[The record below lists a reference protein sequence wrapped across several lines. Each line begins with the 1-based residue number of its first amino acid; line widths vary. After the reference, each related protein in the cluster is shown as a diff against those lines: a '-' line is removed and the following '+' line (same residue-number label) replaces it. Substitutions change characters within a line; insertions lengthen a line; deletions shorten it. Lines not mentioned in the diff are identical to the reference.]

1 MNNESNNNNG
11 AKRINPADPDSGT
24 ALPRSSSIAVNGS
37 NLLNDQSSFQS
48 RSRLNPIQALF
59 HDAINNIQQ
68 SYRPLLIAQL
78 LSLLLASS
86 GAANASLHFECN
98 LSAPTIQAGLVY
110 FILMFHLFAIPR
122 DVYTGA
128 NTAEETLEESVQIE
142 REQEP
147 QQEHPQE
154 ETNPPYLLF
163 NRIPIYAPI
172 RFYALMA
179 FLDVEANYLTY
190 LSFRYTTLT
199 SVSLLDALAIP
210 SAMLCSRLILRNRYS
225 GIHCIGAI
233 ICIVGITVNVFG
245 DYTYDGKQNEE
256 GDDDGDH
263 GSIED
268 NKYPFKL
275 RGDALATIG
284 ALLYGLNDTLT
295 ERIVKGHDVKEYL
308 GVMGLFGSIICF
320 IQGVLTERQS
330 IQDFFQTD
338 EQECSSGKG
347 WMLLV
352 ASSVLGAIS
361 YIGMSNFLV
370 KSEAALLNLSLLTGD
385 LWAALFS
392 VVAEKILPSSH
403 FWISLVL
410 IVVGVFVYEM
420 APSPMRVG

>member
-1 MNNESNNNNG
+1 MNECNNKNG
-11 AKRINPADPDSGT
+11 ATRTNPPDSET
-24 ALPRSSSIAVNGS
+24 AFPQPISIAVNGS
-37 NLLNDQSSFQS
+37 NHMYDQSSFQS
-48 RSRLNPIQALF
+48 RPRLNPIQALF

-68 SYRPLLIAQL
+68 SYHPLLIAQL

-86 GAANASLHFECN
+86 GAVNASLHFECN
-98 LSAPTIQAGLVY
+98 LSAPTMQAGLVY

-128 NTAEETLEESVQIE
+128 NAAEETLEPVQIE
-142 REQEP
+142 REQDQ
-147 QQEHPQE
+147 QQEQPQDE
-154 ETNPPYLLF
+154 MNPPYLLF
-163 NRIPIYAPI
+163 NRIPIHAPI
-172 RFYALMA
+172 KFYALMA
-179 FLDVEANYLTY
+179 FLDVEANYLTS

-210 SAMLCSRLILRNRYS
+210 SAMLFSRLILRRMYS
-225 GIHCIGAI
+225 RIHCIGAI
-233 ICIVGITVNVFG
+233 ICIAGIIVNVFG
-245 DYTYDGKQNEE
+245 DYSYDGNQNE
-256 GDDDGDH
+256 GDGDGGD

-268 NKYPFKL
+268 EKYPFKL
-275 RGDALATIG
+275 RGDALAVMG

-295 ERIVKGHDVKEYL
+295 ERIVKGHDIKEYL
-308 GVMGLFGSIICF
+308 GVMGLFGFILCF

-330 IQDFFQTD
+330 IQDFFQAD
-338 EQECSSGKG
+338 EQECRSRKG

-352 ASSVLGAIS
+352 ASSMFGAIS

-392 VVAEKILPSSH
+392 VVVEKMFPSSH

-420 APSPMRVG
+420 APSPMRSY

>member
-1 MNNESNNNNG
+1 MVVLHVNT
-11 AKRINPADPDSGT
+11 NPADLDSEP
-24 ALPRSSSIAVNGS
+24 ALPQPSSITTNGS
-37 NLLNDQSSFQS
+37 NNLNDQLS
-48 RSRLNPIQALF
+48 RPRLNPIQALF

-128 NTAEETLEESVQIE
+128 NTAEESQEESVQIE
-142 REQEP
+142 SERER
-147 QQEHPQE
+147 QQEHPHE
-154 ETNPPYLLF
+154 ETNPPFLLF

-172 RFYALMA
+172 RLYALMA

-210 SAMLCSRLILRNRYS
+210 SAMLCSRLILRRRYS

-233 ICIVGITVNVFG
+233 ICIVGVTVNVFG
-245 DYTYDGKQNEE
+245 DYTNHDGNQNEE
-256 GDDDGDH
+256 GDDDGGH
-263 GSIED
+263 ESIKD
-268 NKYPFKL
+268 GTYPLKL
-275 RGDALATIG
+275 RGDALAIVG

-308 GVMGLFGSIICF
+308 GVMGFFGFIICF
-320 IQGVLTERQS
+320 IQGILTERQA

-338 EQECSSGKG
+338 EQECRPGKG
-347 WMLLV
+347 WVLLA

-361 YIGMSNFLV
+361 YIGMSKFLV

-410 IVVGVFVYEM
+410 VVVGVFVYEM
-420 APSPMRVG
+420 APSPMRSYERTVG